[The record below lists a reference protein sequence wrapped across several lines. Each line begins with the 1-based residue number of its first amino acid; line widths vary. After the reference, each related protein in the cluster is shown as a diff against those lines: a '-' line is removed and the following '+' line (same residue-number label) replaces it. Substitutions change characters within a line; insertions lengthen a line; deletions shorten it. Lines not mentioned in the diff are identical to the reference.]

1 MFIRPL
7 SVQIKMKDNIL
18 VVFALLGTS
27 NFYRLD
33 KNKWFL
39 SAVLSR
45 FEIKTIEVTFD
56 WTILVGIIS
65 LCRDICVILVAH
77 CREGVE
83 SGGVQ
88 VGVYLLRDI
97 CAKRLCYS
105 FFKIFLF
112 SLSFCGRQNKKEAVT
127 IFLRMI
133 WSENELKNELGATQ
147 NVATLIG
154 VVSMRADVTWTPST
168 SLPGEKGAFYRAN
181 TIPWEIWSGKVC
193 NSSL

>member
-7 SVQIKMKDNIL
+7 SVQIKRKDNIL
-18 VVFALLGTS
+18 VAFALLGTS

-45 FEIKTIEVTFD
+45 FEIKKIEVTFD
-56 WTILVGIIS
+56 WTILVGIIG
-65 LCRDICVILVAH
+65 LFRDICVILVAH
-77 CREGVE
+77 CRGVGG

-105 FFKIFLF
+105 FFKIFYFLYLF
-112 SLSFCGRQNKKEAVT
+112 AVVRIKKKLSR
-127 IFLRMI
+127 IF
-133 WSENELKNELGATQ
+133 
-147 NVATLIG
+147 
-154 VVSMRADVTWTPST
+154 
-168 SLPGEKGAFYRAN
+168 
-181 TIPWEIWSGKVC
+181 WEWFDRKM
-193 NSSL
+193 N

>member
-7 SVQIKMKDNIL
+7 SVQIKRKGNIL
-18 VVFALLGTS
+18 VAFALLGTS

-77 CREGVE
+77 FR
-83 SGGVQ
+83 GGGGKAGEFKLGCTYCVTF
-88 VGVYLLRDI
+88 VRSDCVTHFL
-97 CAKRLCYS
+97 K
-105 FFKIFLF
+105 FFIFFIFL
-112 SLSFCGRQNKKEAVT
+112 
-127 IFLRMI
+127 
-133 WSENELKNELGATQ
+133 WSSE
-147 NVATLIG
+147 
-154 VVSMRADVTWTPST
+154 
-168 SLPGEKGAFYRAN
+168 
-181 TIPWEIWSGKVC
+181 
-193 NSSL
+193 

>member
-7 SVQIKMKDNIL
+7 SVQIKRKDNIL
-18 VVFALLGTS
+18 VAFALLGTS

-56 WTILVGIIS
+56 WTILVGIIG

-77 CREGVE
+77 CRGVGG

-88 VGVYLLRDI
+88 VECTYCVTFVRSDCVTHFL
-97 CAKRLCYS
+97 K
-105 FFKIFLF
+105 FFIFF
-112 SLSFCGRQNKKEAVT
+112 
-127 IFLRMI
+127 IFLRS
-133 WSENELKNELGATQ
+133 SE
-147 NVATLIG
+147 
-154 VVSMRADVTWTPST
+154 
-168 SLPGEKGAFYRAN
+168 
-181 TIPWEIWSGKVC
+181 
-193 NSSL
+193 

>member
-7 SVQIKMKDNIL
+7 SVQIKRKDNIL
-18 VVFALLGTS
+18 VAFALLGTS
-27 NFYRLD
+27 NFYGLD

-45 FEIKTIEVTFD
+45 FETKTIEVTFD

-77 CREGVE
+77 FRGGE

-105 FFKIFLF
+105 FFKIFYFLYLF
-112 SLSFCGRQNKKEAVT
+112 VVVRIKKKLSR

-154 VVSMRADVTWTPST
+154 VVSMRADVTWTPPT

-181 TIPWEIWSGKVC
+181 TIPWEIWSCKVC

>member
-7 SVQIKMKDNIL
+7 SVHIKRKDNIL
-18 VVFALLGTS
+18 VAFALLGTS

-45 FEIKTIEVTFD
+45 FETKTIEVTFD

-65 LCRDICVILVAH
+65 LCRDIRAILVAH
-77 CREGVE
+77 CWGVGG

-105 FFKIFLF
+105 FFKIFYFLYLF
-112 SLSFCGRQNKKEAVT
+112 VVVRIKKKLSR
-127 IFLRMI
+127 IF
-133 WSENELKNELGATQ
+133 
-147 NVATLIG
+147 
-154 VVSMRADVTWTPST
+154 
-168 SLPGEKGAFYRAN
+168 
-181 TIPWEIWSGKVC
+181 WEWFDRKM
-193 NSSL
+193 N

>member
-7 SVQIKMKDNIL
+7 SVQIKRKDNIL
-18 VVFALLGTS
+18 VAFALLGTS
-27 NFYRLD
+27 NFYRRD

-45 FEIKTIEVTFD
+45 FETKTIEVTFD

-77 CREGVE
+77 FRGGGGK

-105 FFKIFLF
+105 FFKIFYFLYLF
-112 SLSFCGRQNKKEAVT
+112 VVVRIKKKLSR
-127 IFLRMI
+127 IF
-133 WSENELKNELGATQ
+133 
-147 NVATLIG
+147 
-154 VVSMRADVTWTPST
+154 
-168 SLPGEKGAFYRAN
+168 
-181 TIPWEIWSGKVC
+181 WEWFDRKM
-193 NSSL
+193 N